1 MTKSTIFR
9 LQVVCHGITL
19 CRQRAANPN
28 SHRSAENSPNP
39 KSLASILRDL
49 SLSEEWTYSLQ
60 FLFLLP
66 SFRISGGIA
75 SFPLLGL
82 REIFRRSAISP
93 FRISVF
99 FFCRSVIPH
108 STVPSFLLFCPHV
121 KQNSVA
127 GVSISSC
134 LCVFKEC
141 WDQDGLPQ
149 TNNFHFHLE
158 KKPFKEKHFWC
169 VLLAR
174 GKHNFTKWLQECKYV
189 IRHQN
194 HMMTNCH

>member
-1 MTKSTIFR
+1 MKKKGFVNLTPLRVKLFCGSELICYLLDFYYRFSWSILILRSNKVTKSTIFR

-141 WDQDGLPQ
+141 
-149 TNNFHFHLE
+149 
-158 KKPFKEKHFWC
+158 
-169 VLLAR
+169 
-174 GKHNFTKWLQECKYV
+174 
-189 IRHQN
+189 
-194 HMMTNCH
+194 

>member
-99 FFCRSVIPH
+99 FLPFRHSPFHRSII
-108 STVPSFLLFCPHV
+108 SAFLPTRKTKLRRGC
-121 KQNSVA
+121 
-127 GVSISSC
+127 
-134 LCVFKEC
+134 E
-141 WDQDGLPQ
+141 
-149 TNNFHFHLE
+149 HF
-158 KKPFKEKHFWC
+158 
-169 VLLAR
+169 
-174 GKHNFTKWLQECKYV
+174 
-189 IRHQN
+189 
-194 HMMTNCH
+194 